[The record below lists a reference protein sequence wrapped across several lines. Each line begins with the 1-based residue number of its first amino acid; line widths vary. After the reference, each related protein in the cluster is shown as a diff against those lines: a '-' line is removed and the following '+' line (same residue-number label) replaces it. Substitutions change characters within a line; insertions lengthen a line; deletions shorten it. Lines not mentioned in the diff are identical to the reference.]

1 MKKRIL
7 SVILAIVMLFGM
19 FATSAAAIVKQEP
32 VYKESGTVEGKAD
45 EFPAIRDALV
55 DYQVGETTTM
65 ANDGYI
71 GIPVDI
77 TVYNDAT
84 VLPEPETADTMEHF
98 YDTTEPNPVKLS
110 KTGKPLVL
118 YVINT
123 NTTRY
128 GTMSDVDI
136 IRDLLAQGYVVMVVD
151 YKNEKRANTPDLDW
165 SLQLVRTKYA
175 TYTGAL
181 EIWKD
186 YNYILPA
193 GYSLKRG
200 VQYFN
205 YEMNGVDG
213 ILEYIMDIWNI
224 DLKRTTGDYARGDKV
239 TIIWG
244 QKELYDGTKVYQDAE
259 GNRCIPQGDGYAYYT
274 QNADYTYTIGE
285 MLAEGASVTPLYKKV
300 SDDAVWVNEETRE
313 IKIRYAIAEDFWD
326 CVKTNGDRIDM
337 NLYTDIAYPTN
348 PVNEV
353 PVMML
358 ASSSELRSD
367 ATQTATRPIS
377 TGFMFRGYAFVN
389 YDHAY
394 TPMARTD
401 HFGYF
406 EGEGGRR
413 NAFTL
418 RFKTGVQAQ
427 TAAVRQVRAL
437 ADMYPEL
444 FKFDLDKIGAWGHSK
459 GAAVNLLGTA
469 HPELQPNEEYIS
481 GHKGE
486 CSGTQPWL
494 TYQNGSAIPSGVN
507 LVYSSNGGATYF
519 IYEDNVP
526 TVLTQGESDGN
537 FTNDT
542 HLNLMLNALRSLNVA
557 TFDMSMEGVGHTT
570 VYGYNEDRDYDMYQ
584 ALFDFC
590 DYHLYGRA
598 SVCEYI
604 LPTNGTTAVDVKD
617 NIIVKFTGSIPEWE
631 IKDKVKVINTVT
643 GESVDGWW
651 ESAYANNEWT
661 FHPSGLE
668 GGTIYTVLVPE
679 TLTDDNGNALKARK
693 SVSFCTKFDTV
704 FTAATVEST
713 DGSFTLK
720 GTEEGKNGIYFVFN
734 PLNITH
740 NFGTSLR
747 FFVTNEASGRLRIYG
762 VVCENADDY
771 KNAPL
776 GDAICEVGVTGRGI
790 VEVDVGEYIAS
801 LPSGVSPVFYVEAI
815 RESGIST
822 VFESDFEAEDGRGVF
837 ASQNFVT
844 SPNHTTAM
852 RLNVGQ
858 VARINGLFGSTLTED
873 DLGRVYTITF
883 DVYSTIDRPF
893 HARVQLPKNNV
904 QSDGKYFVD
913 LYNEAHTLVYLKA
926 GEWRTVT
933 LTYRIDNPDYVKS
946 SIQKSQLFLLTAQN
960 VISEESVYID
970 NMKVTE
976 TVVDPTISKERTN
989 DAIAPT
995 LAVKNATVE
1004 KLAPVNGGYVVSGKY
1019 ENDTFDNNDGYLVSG
1034 LTSGMQSYN
1043 NAVSYL
1049 TIDISSLT
1057 TTTPYAVA
1065 LNVLRGEGAIRA
1077 YVIEPD
1083 ALGDTFDIAKLNY
1096 LNAPAL
1102 NRVSGTIDETA
1113 VMYQSA
1119 LGSFDVFT
1127 GSDCVIGLTRAILDL
1142 KAQGKDTLV
1151 LAVVADT
1158 EKTSGEIAFQVKAD
1172 STSLE
1177 TTINFLDFNEEAFTM
1192 ATRRA
1197 ENVYDT
1203 QDIYMQGSYAKHE
1216 EMEND
1221 GLTADSSIAVSGNSM
1236 KIVVPS
1242 GNYNVY
1248 KFLKLIESP
1257 ERAFTTADVGKKF
1270 HVSFKLYLTS
1280 VPTAGFRVGLSTVAA
1295 GTSDGSAANKV
1306 AQAQI
1311 ITNVQANTWTTVN
1324 YTFEVTSEMVGNRV
1338 SKITSDARPI
1348 HFCIQGLANT
1358 TMYVDDM
1365 RYYSVQES
1373 ENTFRP
1379 VSRTENNF
1387 DSGALANK
1395 ALANGFESF
1404 TDANGTK
1411 LYRVAY
1417 STLENL
1423 NPGGSGSLRVL
1434 HNKSYNR
1441 FFLTGLID
1449 TANITEENIGDTYT
1463 FIFRLKS
1470 MGTGTLNVD
1479 IAKKSHNASAI
1490 SGMPAAQACVIEADD
1505 VGKWTTY
1512 ACTFTVNQA
1521 LVDDINSGTSNE
1533 GFGFRFRFSNFGVQS
1548 DGSVEVAMFI
1558 DNAVCYRNAIDD
1570 NGELIGARKSNSVT
1584 SGTMSSDNLVVSS
1597 PENEEGAQKAY
1608 FEYDLS
1614 TITNIHGATLSL
1626 HANEHQGQT
1635 FRLYGLSGLAFPE
1648 TLTFLNA
1655 PANAQ
1660 GAGMLL
1666 EQVYGAAPLAD
1677 FAFDE
1682 KGDATVE
1689 LATFIRENLGKKV
1702 IFVVVAE
1709 DGSLAYLN
1717 LNFAL
1722 TGDALMESV
1731 TSDGEVALTDGKL
1744 NVQGTKV
1751 TFSGA
1756 FANGEGVLPK
1766 YAPICVSAIVSDGTK
1781 TYTIKVDGTAF
1792 EKTVTPV
1799 DNKITYTFTPDA
1811 DTKVSTITITAS
1823 GAGFTLSSLEITS
1836 PRVANLDTPVLN
1848 LYIPTTPT
1856 YAYEGVI
1863 VSHNIV
1869 IANSLSYNLYLAKDK
1884 GITSIK
1890 VGEKV
1895 FAFDTLR
1902 DYASGAT
1909 SYKIFTL
1916 DTVAKDA
1923 FVNQHIEIVLA
1934 DGSVRTY
1941 EINIQR
1947 YLEQFYKNG
1956 ASEEEKALAANM
1968 ISYLA
1973 ESAKYFYENTR
1984 VANAAAAV
1992 RNQVLGEDYNAKN
2005 APETLTSLSSVALT
2019 KDSGMQGAGLCLAE
2033 RPTFYFVLADGME
2046 DATPTFR
2053 IGDEVVSF
2061 ETKVSDGKTYF
2072 ILKHSPDTLYETVT
2086 YTIGDKS
2093 GAFNLR
2099 AYYDYAK
2106 ENDAPLASLI
2116 ERLGAYVESVNALF

>member
-1 MKKRIL
+1 M
-7 SVILAIVMLFGM
+7 MLFGT
-19 FATSAAAIVKQEP
+19 FATSAFAIVKQEP
-32 VYKESGTVEGKAD
+32 VYKEGGTVEGKAD
-45 EFPAIRDALV
+45 EFPEIRDALV

-65 ANDGYI
+65 ADDGYI

-84 VLPEPETADTMEHF
+84 VLPTPKTTDTMTNF

-165 SLQLVRTKYA
+165 SLQLVRTMYA
-175 TYTGAL
+175 TYTGTL

-205 YEMNGVDG
+205 YQTSGVDG
-213 ILEYIMDIWNI
+213 ILEYIMEIWNI

-239 TIIWG
+239 NIIWG
-244 QKELYDGTKVYQDAE
+244 QKELLDGTKVYQDAD

-274 QNADYTYTIGE
+274 QNRDYSYTIGE
-285 MLAEGASVTPLYKKV
+285 KVAEDAVITPLYKKV
-300 SDDAVWVNEETRE
+300 SDDAVWINEETRQ
-313 IKIRYAIAEDFWD
+313 IKIRYAIAEDWWD
-326 CVKTNGDRIDM
+326 CVKTNGDRIDV

-348 PVNEV
+348 PEGEV

-394 TPMARTD
+394 SPMARTD

-406 EGEGGRR
+406 EGEGDRR

-418 RFKTGVQAQ
+418 RYVTGVQAQ

-469 HPELQPNEEYIS
+469 HPELQPNEEYLP
-481 GHKGE
+481 GHHDE
-486 CSGTQPWL
+486 CSGTQQWL
-494 TYQNGSAIPSGVN
+494 TYQNGSPIPSGVN
-507 LVYSSNGGATYF
+507 LVYSSNGGGTYF

-526 TVLTQGESDGN
+526 TVLTQGESDGTFN
-537 FTNDT
+537 NNT
-542 HLNLMLNALRSLNVA
+542 HLNLMLNALRSLGVA

-570 VYGYNEDRDYDMYQ
+570 IYGYNEERDYDMYQ

-693 SVSFCTKFDTV
+693 SVSFCTKFDTA

-734 PLNITH
+734 PLNITR

-747 FFVTNEASGRLRIYG
+747 FSVTNEASGRLRVYG
-762 VVCENADDY
+762 LTVGADADY

-776 GDAICEVGVTGRGI
+776 GEAICEVGVTGRGI
-790 VEVDVGEYIAS
+790 VEVDVGEYVAS
-801 LPSGVSPVFYVEAI
+801 LPSGVSPVFYIESV
-815 RESGIST
+815 RESGVST

-837 ASQNFVT
+837 ASQTFVT
-844 SPNHTTAM
+844 SPNNTTAM
-852 RLNVGQ
+852 RLDVGQ
-858 VARINGLFGSTLTED
+858 AAKINGLFGSTLTED

-904 QSDGKYFVD
+904 QPDGKYFVD

-933 LTYRIDNPDYVKS
+933 LSYRIDNPDYVKS
-946 SIQKSQLFLLTAQN
+946 GIQKSLLSLTTAQN
-960 VISEESVYID
+960 VISAESVYID

-976 TVVDPTISKERTN
+976 TVVDPTISEKKTN

-995 LAVKNATVE
+995 LAVKDATVE
-1004 KLAPVNGGYVVSGKY
+1004 NLAPVNGGYVVSGKY
-1019 ENDTFDNNDGYLVSG
+1019 ENDSFGNDDGYLVSG
-1034 LTSGMQSYN
+1034 LTSGMQGQN

-1049 TIDISSLT
+1049 CVDISTLEA
-1057 TTTPYAVA
+1057 TTPYAVA
-1065 LNVLRGEGAIRA
+1065 LNILRGEGAIRA

-1083 ALGDTFDIAKLNY
+1083 ALGDNFDITKLSY

-1102 NRVSGTIDETA
+1102 DRINGTIDESA

-1119 LGSFDVFT
+1119 LGIFDVFT
-1127 GSDCVIGLTRAILDL
+1127 GSDCVIGLTRVILDL
-1142 KAQGKDTLV
+1142 KAQGGDMLV
-1151 LAVVADT
+1151 LAVVQDT
-1158 EKTSGEIAFQVKAD
+1158 ENASGEIAFQVKAGGAP
-1172 STSLE
+1172 LE
-1177 TTINFLDFNEEAFTM
+1177 TTINFLDFNEDAFTM

-1203 QDIYMQGSYAKHE
+1203 QDIYMQGSYAKQE
-1216 EMEND
+1216 ELEND
-1221 GLTADSSIAVSGNSM
+1221 GLTADSTIRVSGNSM

-1257 ERAFTTADVGKKF
+1257 ERTFTTADVGKTF
-1270 HVSFKLYLTS
+1270 HVSFNLYLTS
-1280 VPTAGFRVGLSTVAA
+1280 VPSAGFRVGLSTVAA
-1295 GTSDGSAANKV
+1295 GSSDGSASNKV
-1306 AQAQI
+1306 FQPQK
-1311 ITNVQANTWTTVN
+1311 ITDAKANTWTTIN

-1338 SKITSDARPI
+1338 SKITNDTRPV

-1365 RYYSVQES
+1365 RYYSVQEG

-1379 VSRTENNF
+1379 VCRTENNF
-1387 DSGALANK
+1387 DGGALNVVS
-1395 ALANGFESF
+1395 NGFESF
-1404 TDANGTK
+1404 TDENGNK
-1411 LYRVAY
+1411 LLRVAY
-1417 STLENL
+1417 STLENF

-1449 TANITEENIGDTYT
+1449 VANITEENIGDTYT

-1479 IAKKSHNASAI
+1479 IAKKAHGTSAI
-1490 SGMPAAQACVIEADD
+1490 SGMPTAQACVIEADD

-1512 ACTFTVNQA
+1512 TCTFTVNQG
-1521 LVDDINSGTSNE
+1521 LVDDIKSGTSNE
-1533 GFGFRFRFSNFGVQS
+1533 GFGFRFRFGLGFDTGVFG
-1548 DGSVEVAMFI
+1548 F
-1558 DNAVCYRNAIDD
+1558 
-1570 NGELIGARKSNSVT
+1570 
-1584 SGTMSSDNLVVSS
+1584 
-1597 PENEEGAQKAY
+1597 
-1608 FEYDLS
+1608 
-1614 TITNIHGATLSL
+1614 
-1626 HANEHQGQT
+1626 T
-1635 FRLYGLSGLAFPE
+1635 FGLF
-1648 TLTFLNA
+1648 
-1655 PANAQ
+1655 
-1660 GAGMLL
+1660 
-1666 EQVYGAAPLAD
+1666 
-1677 FAFDE
+1677 
-1682 KGDATVE
+1682 
-1689 LATFIRENLGKKV
+1689 
-1702 IFVVVAE
+1702 
-1709 DGSLAYLN
+1709 
-1717 LNFAL
+1717 
-1722 TGDALMESV
+1722 
-1731 TSDGEVALTDGKL
+1731 
-1744 NVQGTKV
+1744 
-1751 TFSGA
+1751 
-1756 FANGEGVLPK
+1756 
-1766 YAPICVSAIVSDGTK
+1766 
-1781 TYTIKVDGTAF
+1781 
-1792 EKTVTPV
+1792 
-1799 DNKITYTFTPDA
+1799 
-1811 DTKVSTITITAS
+1811 ITA
-1823 GAGFTLSSLEITS
+1823 
-1836 PRVANLDTPVLN
+1836 
-1848 LYIPTTPT
+1848 
-1856 YAYEGVI
+1856 
-1863 VSHNIV
+1863 
-1869 IANSLSYNLYLAKDK
+1869 
-1884 GITSIK
+1884 
-1890 VGEKV
+1890 
-1895 FAFDTLR
+1895 
-1902 DYASGAT
+1902 
-1909 SYKIFTL
+1909 
-1916 DTVAKDA
+1916 
-1923 FVNQHIEIVLA
+1923 
-1934 DGSVRTY
+1934 
-1941 EINIQR
+1941 
-1947 YLEQFYKNG
+1947 
-1956 ASEEEKALAANM
+1956 
-1968 ISYLA
+1968 
-1973 ESAKYFYENTR
+1973 
-1984 VANAAAAV
+1984 
-1992 RNQVLGEDYNAKN
+1992 
-2005 APETLTSLSSVALT
+2005 
-2019 KDSGMQGAGLCLAE
+2019 
-2033 RPTFYFVLADGME
+2033 
-2046 DATPTFR
+2046 
-2053 IGDEVVSF
+2053 GDEHCAHGQ
-2061 ETKVSDGKTYF
+2061 DG
-2072 ILKHSPDTLYETVT
+2072 
-2086 YTIGDKS
+2086 
-2093 GAFNLR
+2093 N
-2099 AYYDYAK
+2099 
-2106 ENDAPLASLI
+2106 
-2116 ERLGAYVESVNALF
+2116 